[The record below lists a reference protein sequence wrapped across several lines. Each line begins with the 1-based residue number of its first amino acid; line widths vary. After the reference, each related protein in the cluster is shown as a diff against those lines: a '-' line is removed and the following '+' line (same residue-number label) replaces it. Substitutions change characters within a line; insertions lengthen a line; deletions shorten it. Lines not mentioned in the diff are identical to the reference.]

1 MDPRDHEAELAAF
14 DEELQR
20 ELIEQGKCGRPRRGD
35 GKGQLCRNRAGKR
48 TAHLGKGPCYL
59 HGGIPKDKVDRRI
72 KHGRYSTIS
81 DVRLQQILEE
91 LEDDPNPLDVI
102 PEIQLARALL
112 IDWTERF
119 GEIKAAILAWNASTG
134 NGERPAQ
141 VPDLTQLQ
149 PLLEAVSRIIYRYE
163 KAQSDKYIPR
173 GQLYRLMMAMG
184 RVIDA
189 RVADPAV
196 REQIREDW
204 LRLEIP

>member
-1 MDPRDHEAELAAF
+1 MDPLSHEAELEAF
-14 DEELQR
+14 DQELQGR
-20 ELIEQGKCGRPRRGD
+20 LIAEGKCARQRKSGG
-35 GKGQLCRNRAGKR
+35 LCRNRAGKGTPHVGR
-48 TAHLGKGPCYL
+48 GACYL
-59 HGGIPKDKVDRRI
+59 HGGISKKKVDRRL
-72 KHGRYSTIS
+72 KHGRYSTVS
-81 DVRLQQILEE
+81 DVRLQEILEE

-119 GEIKAAILAWNASTG
+119 GELKAAILAWNASTG